1 MILSPGRSY
10 VFVHIP
16 KTGGTALSLAL
27 EARAMADD
35 LMLGDTPKAS
45 KRRRRLRGVKTR
57 GRLWKHSTLADIDG
71 LVPEAQLCGLFAF
84 TLVRNPF
91 DRVLSLYHWLR
102 EQSFNHPSVPLAKAL
117 GFADFAC
124 HPEILAAFRSNP
136 ARAYMRRADGMEQCA
151 CYIRLE
157 HFAKDAAP
165 LFEHLGFELHLPVA
179 NASDRPRGWQAAY
192 TDAARR
198 AVAEACAE
206 DLAQFEYSFN
216 DSPIDQ

>member
-35 LMLGDTPKAS
+35 MMLGDTPKATR
-45 KRRRRLRGVKTR
+45 RRRRLKGVKTR

-71 LVPEAQLCGLFAF
+71 LVPAADLRRLFAF

-102 EQSFNHPSVPLAKAL
+102 AQSFDHPSVPLAKTL
-117 GFADFAC
+117 DFVDFAC
-124 HPEILAAFRSNP
+124 HPKMLAAFRATP
-136 ARAYMRRADGMEQCA
+136 ARAYMRRADGVEQCA

-157 HFAKDAAP
+157 HFAQDAAP
-165 LFEHLGFELHLPVA
+165 LFDHLGFELRLPVA
-179 NASDRPRGWQAAY
+179 NVSDRPRGWQGAY
-192 TDAARR
+192 TDAARM
-198 AVAEACAE
+198 AVAEACAM